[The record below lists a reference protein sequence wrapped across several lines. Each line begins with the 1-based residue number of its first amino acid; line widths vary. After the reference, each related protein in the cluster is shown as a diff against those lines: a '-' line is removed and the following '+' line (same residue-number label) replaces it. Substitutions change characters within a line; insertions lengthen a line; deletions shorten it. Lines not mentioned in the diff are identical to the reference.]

1 MFNLPSPYNEIT
13 TAVALATGAI
23 ATGTYVWLN
32 VFKSNKQFSDETI
45 ITLQSNVK
53 ALQDRVDIV
62 ETESKEKD
70 NKISKLEG
78 KVEQLEKENTS
89 LRETLSLRS
98 PQFEK
103 TMKNLSD
110 ILPKL
115 VTRVE
120 EINDGANVRYASIAD
135 CSTKILGILENK

>member
-89 LRETLSLRS
+89 LRETLSLRN

-103 TMKNLSD
+103 TMKNLAD

-120 EINDGANVRYASIAD
+120 EINNGANERYSNIEE
-135 CSTKILGILENK
+135 CSSKILGLLEAK

>member
-1 MFNLPSPYNEIT
+1 MFSLPTPYNEIAT
-13 TAVALATGAI
+13 IVAIATGAV

-45 ITLQSNVK
+45 TTLQSNVK

-89 LRETLSLRS
+89 LRETLSLRN

-103 TMKNLSD
+103 TMKNLAD

-120 EINDGANVRYASIAD
+120 EINNGANERYSNIEE
-135 CSTKILGILENK
+135 CSSKILGLLEAK

>member
-1 MFNLPSPYNEIT
+1 MFNLPTPYNEIST
-13 TAVALATGAI
+13 IIAIATGAI

-89 LRETLSLRS
+89 LRETLSLRN

-103 TMKNLSD
+103 TMKNLAD

-120 EINDGANVRYASIAD
+120 EINNGANERYSNIEE
-135 CSTKILGILENK
+135 CSSKILGLLEAK

>member
-89 LRETLSLRS
+89 LRETLSLRN

-120 EINDGANVRYASIAD
+120 EINNGANERYSNIEE
-135 CSTKILGILENK
+135 CSSKILGLLEAK